1 MIFDKLYNYLARLY
15 YTFVY
20 NWFYIILSLFVPI
33 VLWAIDIG
41 RDIVLDLTEIHNFQF
56 INIPLIILSFTLLT
70 LSNWVIP
77 VLTIN
82 VWQFFTGKKPNSLFI
97 YARLIPLYNGSKG
110 GGRKLQFPSRYVAIL
125 PWSIFL
131 FVVVRSFL
139 PEHREYLSFIAFFII
154 WLIIVLIDRFYKKN
168 LVFVFF
174 RSMCGATM
182 RISADSRV
190 KAWLYIGLLA
200 LSFILFLVFA
210 GFISAIVGAGPG
222 NNDVIKYF
230 IVIINLVGLV
240 MIYLFMQFSENI
252 HEDFRDI
259 EQPYLISRSVH
270 LTCLAFM
277 GCSAVMLGLSNEY
290 LWPAEIGYF
299 SPVYVLII
307 VISFYLFTV
316 DILVTSQL
324 NITGIYNRIRKKE
337 RVLTTYSGRVSKY
350 YKIFI
355 YTAVFFFIYIVFFN
369 AINSHRI
376 RSERV
381 GLAAYFQEDARPA
394 LTDYFDGWLA
404 QRDTVEKITVYLVSG
419 QGGGSRAAAWFIMA
433 MQHLNTLDPNFSKN
447 LFAVSTVSGSTSGAA
462 MYLADI
468 HLKQSIDSVNVQRI
482 QTIYGRNYISSA
494 LWGLLLGDGYE
505 GLRHLLQDARK
516 EFPKDR
522 NYYFQEEEINA
533 YKASVGTKFDAQ
545 VDSFFRNDYLASYF
559 LTRQGNEVDKKNS
572 KIDNYS
578 LPLFFI
584 NSSIVERGERGV
596 FSPVR
601 LEEFSLATDLYA
613 NFKYYVGSYYESHLY
628 NIPLITCVNQSQ
640 AFPFINAYNYMES
653 TGRLMDGGMYENS
666 GTTTTLEIYEA
677 LRKHIAD
684 KKYEN
689 VRLVAIN
696 VMNSLMGDEFVPILY
711 KSSTVFNTLT
721 AAFNVPFG
729 GHQRFSYKNMLRN
742 IANKPDTALQLPLKV
757 DIPLTRMLP
766 RHSIDTMKQH
776 LDSLS
781 INQYIGNAW

>member
-1 MIFDKLYNYLARLY
+1 MVLDRLYGWAVRLY
-15 YTFVY
+15 YSFVY
-20 NWFYIILSLFVPI
+20 NWFYIILSLLVPLL
-33 VLWAIDIG
+33 LWAIDIG
-41 RDIVLDLTEIHNFQF
+41 RDIILDLTEVHNFQF

-77 VLTIN
+77 VFAIN
-82 VWQFFTGKKPNSLFI
+82 VWRFFTGKKPNSLFI

-110 GGRKLQFPSRYVAIL
+110 VGRKLQFPSRYVAIL

-131 FVVVRSFL
+131 FVVIRSFL
-139 PEHREYLSFIAFFII
+139 PENQEYLSLIAFCII
-154 WLIIVLIDRFYKKN
+154 WLIIALIDRFYKKN

-174 RSMCGATM
+174 RSMGYVIVHSKADL
-182 RISADSRV
+182 RIR
-190 KAWLYIGLLA
+190 AWLYIGLLA

-210 GFISAIVGAGPG
+210 GFLSAVVGTEPH
-222 NNDVIKYF
+222 NNHAIKYF

-252 HEDFRDI
+252 HEEFRDI
-259 EQPYLISRSVH
+259 EQPYLISKSIH

-277 GCSAVMLGLSNEY
+277 GCSAIVLNLSNQY
-290 LWPAEIGYF
+290 SWPAEIGYF

-307 VISFYLFTV
+307 VISFYLFTA

-324 NITGIYNRIRKKE
+324 NITRIYNLLGRREQTSSNYGIR
-337 RVLTTYSGRVSKY
+337 VNKY
-350 YKIFI
+350 YSVFI
-355 YTAVFFFIYIVFFN
+355 YVAAVFFVYMTFFN

-376 RSERV
+376 RSEEV
-381 GLAAYFQEDARPA
+381 GLAAYFQEDSRPA
-394 LTDYFDGWLA
+394 LTDYFDGWLS
-404 QRDTVEKITVYLVSG
+404 QRDTADKITVYLVSG

-613 NFKYYVGSYYESHLY
+613 NFKHYVGSYYESHLY

-677 LRKHIAD
+677 LRKHIAE
-684 KKYEN
+684 KKYQN
-689 VRLVAIN
+689 IRLVAIN
-696 VMNSLMGDEFVPILY
+696 VMNSVVGDEFVPVPY

-742 IANKPDTALQLPLKV
+742 ITNKPDTALQLPLKV

-766 RHSIDTMKQH
+766 LYSIDTMRKH

-781 INQYIGNAW
+781 LNQYIGNAW